1 MAISSIEYQ
10 ALLNRV
16 QALESAYKNVITALS
31 KLVTVDQVTQLG
43 LLRQTE
49 AAEHTI
55 RLTGVENRLG
65 LLESYHRT

>member
-1 MAISSIEYQ
+1 MPISSIEYQ

-16 QALESAYKNVITALS
+16 QALETQYNKVVTALS

-49 AAEHTI
+49 IAEHSV
-55 RLTGVENRLG
+55 RMTGVENRLAI
-65 LLESYHRT
+65 LENYHRT